1 MTQSA
6 VTAICRKSVGELF
19 GANVSVCVMNTAA
32 QTKFSRLLPWTVFFY
47 AAAAA
52 QAGNEL
58 SILGTP
64 EQREVETRAIEI
76 YNSPAVKQQIAA
88 SRRLF
93 LASPVAATDES
104 KASVDRAVREFAFAA
119 VLDAVNGDPAHP
131 RIVWGFAA
139 PRKWLGH
146 SVPGS
151 RWGIDNPDNVYRF
164 APVDGVS
171 RYELTIRPTA
181 PGPVQFSFIVYDS
194 FVGEGGRQ
202 NNLDSPVAALRDQD
216 VKANAD
222 GSFTITIDNAAA
234 NGRVNHLQTSPQAKV
249 LLIRNTF
256 NDWGV
261 QNPQSASLERIDGP
275 ASGVLTQQQIV
286 DRAVELIQAGTQTI
300 LGWET
305 KGFAAKA
312 ATNSVAAPFARG
324 GGWGFAANG
333 NYRVGSDEAL
343 VVTLDPVGA
352 RYVGFDLTDPWL
364 VSREHVAATGSLNNN
379 QIRANT
385 DGTYTYVI
393 APEDPGVANWVDTG
407 GLHEGKL
414 LIRWQVLPA
423 AAKADGAVRKVE
435 LVKIADLRSALPAG
449 FEAVSPHQRQAL
461 RAARAKDYAHR
472 YAATTSLYSR
482 N

>member
-1 MTQSA
+1 
-6 VTAICRKSVGELF
+6 
-19 GANVSVCVMNTAA
+19 MNTPA
-32 QTKFSRLLPWTVFFY
+32 QTQLFRLLPLALIVS
-47 AAAAA
+47 AAPIAHAA
-52 QAGNEL
+52 NEL
-58 SILGTP
+58 TILGTP
-64 EQREVETRAIEI
+64 EQREVETEAIEI
-76 YNSPAVKQQIAA
+76 FNSPAVEAQIAA
-88 SRRLF
+88 SRKLF
-93 LASPVAATDES
+93 LASPVAASAES
-104 KASVDRAVREFAFAA
+104 QASVDRAVKEFAFAA

-131 RIVWGFAA
+131 KIVWGFAA

-164 APVDGVS
+164 APIDGAS

-202 NNLDSPVAALRDQD
+202 DNLDTPVAALRDQD

-222 GSFTITIDNAAA
+222 GSYTITIDSAPA
-234 NGRVNHLQTSPQAKV
+234 NGRPNHLQTSAQAKV

-261 QNPQSASLERIDGP
+261 QNPQAASIKRTDGP
-275 ASGVLTQQQIV
+275 AGAVFTQQQIV

-300 LGWET
+300 LSWET

-312 ATNSVAAPFARG
+312 APNTIAAPFARG

-333 NYRVGSDEAL
+333 NFKMGSDEAL

-364 VSREHVAATGSLNNN
+364 VSREHVGATGSLNNN
-379 QIRANT
+379 QIRANA
-385 DGTYTYVI
+385 DGTYTYVV

-423 AAKADGAVRKVE
+423 SAKADGAVWKVE
-435 LVKIADLRSALPAG
+435 LVKVSDLKSALPAG
-449 FEAVSPHQRQAL
+449 FEAVSPLRRQAL

-472 YAATTSLYSR
+472 YAAVTSLYSQ

>member
-1 MTQSA
+1 
-6 VTAICRKSVGELF
+6 
-19 GANVSVCVMNTAA
+19 MNTPA
-32 QTKFSRLLPWTVFFY
+32 QTQLFRLLPLALIVSAVPIAH
-47 AAAAA
+47 AA
-52 QAGNEL
+52 NEL
-58 SILGTP
+58 TILGTP
-64 EQREVETRAIEI
+64 EQREVETEAIEI
-76 YNSPAVKQQIAA
+76 FNSPAVEAQIAA
-88 SRRLF
+88 SRKLF
-93 LASPVAATDES
+93 LASPVAASAES
-104 KASVDRAVREFAFAA
+104 QASVDRAAKEFAFAA

-131 RIVWGFAA
+131 KIVWGFAA

-164 APVDGVS
+164 APIDGAS

-202 NNLDSPVAALRDQD
+202 DNLDTPVAALRDQD

-222 GSFTITIDNAAA
+222 GSFTITIDSAPA
-234 NGRVNHLQTSPQAKV
+234 NGRPNHLQTSAQAKV

-261 QNPQSASLERIDGP
+261 QNPQAASIKRTDGP
-275 ASGVLTQQQIV
+275 AGAVFTQQQIV

-300 LGWET
+300 LSWET

-312 ATNSVAAPFARG
+312 APNTIAAPFARG

-333 NYRVGSDEAL
+333 NFKVGSDEAL

-364 VSREHVAATGSLNNN
+364 VSREHVGATGSLNNN
-379 QIRANT
+379 QIRANV
-385 DGTYTYVI
+385 DGTYTYVV

-423 AAKADGAVRKVE
+423 SAKADGAVRKVE
-435 LVKIADLRSALPAG
+435 LVKVSDLKSALPAG
-449 FEAVSPHQRQAL
+449 FEAVSPLRRQAL

-472 YAATTSLYSR
+472 YAAVTSLYSQ

>member
-1 MTQSA
+1 
-6 VTAICRKSVGELF
+6 
-19 GANVSVCVMNTAA
+19 MNTPA
-32 QTKFSRLLPWTVFFY
+32 QTQLIRLLPLTLLFS
-47 AAAAA
+47 AAPLAHAAT
-52 QAGNEL
+52 EL

-64 EQREVETRAIEI
+64 EQREVETEAIEI
-76 YNSPAVKQQIAA
+76 FNSPVVKAQIAA
-88 SRRLF
+88 SKQQF
-93 LASPVAATDES
+93 LASPVATSDES

-131 RIVWGFAA
+131 KIVWGFAA

-164 APVDGVS
+164 APIDGAS
-171 RYELTIRPTA
+171 KYELTIHPSS

-202 NNLDSPVAALRDQD
+202 DNLDAPVAALRDQD

-222 GSFTITIDNAAA
+222 GSFTITIDSAPA

-261 QNPQSASLERIDGP
+261 QIPQAASIKRTDGP
-275 ASGVLTQQQIV
+275 ASAVLTHQQIV

-312 ATNSVAAPFARG
+312 TPNSIAAPFARG

-333 NYRVGSDEAL
+333 NFKVGSDEAL
-343 VVTLDPVGA
+343 IVTLDPVGA

-364 VSREHVAATGSLNNN
+364 VSREHVGATGSLNNN
-379 QIRANT
+379 QIRANA
-385 DGTYTYVI
+385 DGTYTYVV
-393 APEDPGVANWVDTG
+393 APQDPGVANWVDTG

-423 AAKADGAVRKVE
+423 SAKADGAVRKVE
-435 LVKIADLRSALPAG
+435 LVKVADLKSALPAG
-449 FEAVSPHQRQAL
+449 FEAVSPLQRQAS

-472 YAATTSLYSR
+472 YAAVTSLYSK

>member
-1 MTQSA
+1 
-6 VTAICRKSVGELF
+6 
-19 GANVSVCVMNTAA
+19 MNTPAQSQLLYLVPLSLLLSAAATAGPVAAGAA
-32 QTKFSRLLPWTVFFY
+32 QTPTPGAVT
-47 AAAAA
+47 
-52 QAGNEL
+52 
-58 SILGTP
+58 ILGTP
-64 EQREVETRAIEI
+64 EQREVETEAIEI
-76 YNSPAVKQQIAA
+76 FNSPVIREQIAT
-88 SRRLF
+88 SKQLF
-93 LASPVAATDES
+93 LDSPVAVSEES

-119 VLDAVNGDPAHP
+119 VLDAVNGDPARP
-131 RIVWGFAA
+131 KIVWAFTA

-164 APVDGVS
+164 APIDGAS
-171 RYELTIRPTA
+171 RYELTVQPTS

-202 NNLDSPVAALRDQD
+202 DNLDKPVAALRDQD

-222 GSFTITIDNAAA
+222 GSFTISIDSAPA
-234 NGRVNHLQTSPQAKV
+234 NGRSNHLQTTPSAKV

-256 NDWGV
+256 DDWRA
-261 QNPQSASLERIDGP
+261 QNPQAASIKRIGGP
-275 ASGVLTQQQIV
+275 AAAVLSREQILS
-286 DRAVELIQAGTQTI
+286 RAVDLIQAGTQTL

-305 KGFAAKA
+305 KGFAAK
-312 ATNSVAAPFARG
+312 TTPNTIAAPFVRG

-333 NYRVGSDEAL
+333 NFRIASDEAL

-364 VSREHVAATGSLNNN
+364 VSRDHVGATGSLNNR
-379 QIRANT
+379 QLQANP
-385 DGTYTYVI
+385 DGTYTYVV

-423 AAKADGAVRKVE
+423 AAKADGAVRSVE
-435 LVKIADLRSALPAG
+435 LVKVANVRAALPVG
-449 FEAVSPHQRQAL
+449 FKAVSPFQRQAL

-472 YAATTSLYSR
+472 YAAVPGSR
-482 N
+482 ARLAAAK

>member
-1 MTQSA
+1 
-6 VTAICRKSVGELF
+6 
-19 GANVSVCVMNTAA
+19 MNTPA
-32 QTKFSRLLPWTVFFY
+32 QTQLFRFLPLALIFS
-47 AAAAA
+47 AAPISHAT
-52 QAGNEL
+52 NEL
-58 SILGTP
+58 TILGTP
-64 EQREVETRAIEI
+64 EQREVETEAIEI
-76 YNSPAVKQQIAA
+76 FNSPAVKAQIAA

-93 LASPVAATDES
+93 LASPVAASAES

-131 RIVWGFAA
+131 KIVWGFAA

-164 APVDGVS
+164 APIDGAS

-202 NNLDSPVAALRDQD
+202 DNLDTPVAALRDQD

-222 GSFTITIDNAAA
+222 GSFTVAIDSAPA

-256 NDWGV
+256 NEWGV
-261 QNPQSASLERIDGP
+261 QNPQAASIKRTAGP
-275 ASGVLTQQQIV
+275 AGAVFTQQQIV

-312 ATNSVAAPFARG
+312 APNTIAAPFARG

-333 NYRVGSDEAL
+333 NFKVGSDEAL

-364 VSREHVAATGSLNNN
+364 VSREHVGATGSLNNN
-379 QIRANT
+379 QIRANA
-385 DGTYTYVI
+385 DGTYTYVV

-423 AAKADGAVRKVE
+423 SAKSDGAVRKVE
-435 LVKIADLRSALPAG
+435 LVKVADLKTALPAG
-449 FEAVSPHQRQAL
+449 FEAVSPLQRQAL

-472 YAATTSLYSR
+472 YAAVTSLYSQ

>member
-1 MTQSA
+1 
-6 VTAICRKSVGELF
+6 
-19 GANVSVCVMNTAA
+19 MNTPA
-32 QTKFSRLLPWTVFFY
+32 QTQLIRLLPLTLIFS
-47 AAAAA
+47 AAPLAHAA
-52 QAGNEL
+52 NEL
-58 SILGTP
+58 TILGTP
-64 EQREVETRAIEI
+64 EQREVETEAIEI
-76 YNSPAVKQQIAA
+76 FNSPAVKAQIAA
-88 SRRLF
+88 SKQLF
-93 LASPVAATDES
+93 LASPVAATAES

-131 RIVWGFAA
+131 KIVWGFAA

-164 APVDGVS
+164 APIDAAS
-171 RYELTIRPTA
+171 RYELTIHPTS

-202 NNLDSPVAALRDQD
+202 DNLDAPVAALRDQD

-222 GSFTITIDNAAA
+222 GSFTITIDSAPA
-234 NGRVNHLQTSPQAKV
+234 NGRANHLQISPQAKV

-261 QNPQSASLERIDGP
+261 QNPQAASIKRTDGP
-275 ASGVLTQQQIV
+275 ASAVFTHQQIV

-312 ATNSVAAPFARG
+312 APNTIAQPFARG

-333 NYRVGSDEAL
+333 NFKVAADEAL
-343 VVTLDPVGA
+343 VVTLDPAGA

-364 VSREHVAATGSLNNN
+364 VSREHVGATGSLNNN
-379 QIRANT
+379 QIRANA
-385 DGTYTYVI
+385 DGTYTYVV
-393 APEDPGVANWVDTG
+393 APKDPGVANWVDTG

-423 AAKADGAVRKVE
+423 SAKADGAVRKVE
-435 LVKIADLRSALPAG
+435 LVKVADLKAALPAG
-449 FEAVSPHQRQAL
+449 FEAVSPFQRQAL

-472 YAATTSLYSR
+472 YAAVTSLYSK

>member
-1 MTQSA
+1 
-6 VTAICRKSVGELF
+6 
-19 GANVSVCVMNTAA
+19 MNTPA
-32 QTKFSRLLPWTVFFY
+32 QTQLIRLLPLTLIFS
-47 AAAAA
+47 AAPIAHAAD
-52 QAGNEL
+52 EPT
-58 SILGTP
+58 ILGTP
-64 EQREVETRAIEI
+64 EQREVETEAIEI
-76 YNSPAVKQQIAA
+76 FNSPAVKAQIAA
-88 SRRLF
+88 AKKLF
-93 LASPVAATDES
+93 LASPVAGTEES
-104 KASVDRAVREFAFAA
+104 QASVDRAVREFAFAA

-131 RIVWGFAA
+131 KIVWGFAA

-164 APVDGVS
+164 APIDGAS
-171 RYELTIRPTA
+171 RYELTIHPTS

-202 NNLDSPVAALRDQD
+202 DNLDAPVAALRDQD

-222 GSFTITIDNAAA
+222 GSFTITIDSAPA

-261 QNPQSASLERIDGP
+261 QIPQAASIKRTDGP
-275 ASGVLTQQQIV
+275 ASGVLTHRQIV
-286 DRAVELIQAGTQTI
+286 ARAVELIQAGTQTI

-305 KGFAAKA
+305 KGFAAQ
-312 ATNSVAAPFARG
+312 ATPNTIAAPFARG

-333 NYRVGSDEAL
+333 NFKVASDEAL
-343 VVTLDPVGA
+343 IVTLDPAGA

-364 VSREHVAATGSLNNN
+364 VSREHVGATGSLNNN
-379 QIRANT
+379 QLRANA
-385 DGTYTYVI
+385 DGTYTYVV
-393 APEDPGVANWVDTG
+393 APQDPGVANWVDTG
-407 GLHEGKL
+407 GLHEGRL

-423 AAKADGAVRKVE
+423 SAKADGAVRKVE
-435 LVKIADLRSALPAG
+435 LVKVADLKSALPAG
-449 FEAVSPHQRQAL
+449 FETVSPLQRQASS
-461 RAARAKDYAHR
+461 AARAKDYAHR
-472 YAATTSLYSR
+472 YAAVTSLYSK